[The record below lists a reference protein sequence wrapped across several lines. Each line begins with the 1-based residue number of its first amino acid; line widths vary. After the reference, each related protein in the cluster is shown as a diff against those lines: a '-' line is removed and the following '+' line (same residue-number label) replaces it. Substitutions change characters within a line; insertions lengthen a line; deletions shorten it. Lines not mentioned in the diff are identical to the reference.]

1 MGPCSRN
8 QASWWH
14 AFVLGPCSRNQ
25 APLSTSVFDHL
36 PLIQFLVSCIYQ
48 LDVCENSCPSHALW
62 LTTFCSFQWGR
73 QWRNIRR
80 STHGNWGYLCRTPE
94 IMLQCVLVHPWT
106 SRCISIGTFVHLH
119 CRLALHTFRVAS
131 TTKKT
136 LMKRKRR
143 SSPTSQI
150 QMVLRIGDNAELR
163 HQSQPMMW
171 EQWGIMLCGC
181 MAV

>member
-73 QWRNIRR
+73 RWRNIRR
-80 STHGNWGYLCRTPE
+80 STHSNWGYLCVFVCS
-94 IMLQCVLVHPWT
+94 CVFVFHWYDCVSTVMWVHVV
-106 SRCISIGTFVHLH
+106 SEGSV
-119 CRLALHTFRVAS
+119 
-131 TTKKT
+131 
-136 LMKRKRR
+136 R
-143 SSPTSQI
+143 SSLTCYMNHRWI
-150 QMVLRIGDNAELR
+150 WARLLLQMKQWQLRWYIHIYIYIHVNMYMD
-163 HQSQPMMW
+163 Q
-171 EQWGIMLCGC
+171 
-181 MAV
+181 